1 MITPEDLQRPMLDIT
16 NVGEGKYLLH
26 FVSYR
31 DKKMRT
37 MNIGFFVKQPDGS
50 YSFEWTAFPENR
62 EDFKLIIEA
71 DRPLEKFLELWEAR
85 RVKRKARLKK
95 NKTVIELRREYEK
108 RNPPNNYEVIC
119 LEPLSE
125 NNFMALF
132 LDTTPDFDNSAVR
145 SGFCSAV
152 CGGIRKDELEI
163 KVGVAQRFDTGSI
176 HLQLDVGR
184 LKELMKKGGKDEA
197 MGSSA

>member
-1 MITPEDLQRPMLDIT
+1 MITVEDFQRPALDIV
-16 NVGEGKYLLH
+16 NFGKGEYLLR

-31 DKKMRT
+31 EEKMRT
-37 MNIGFFVKQPDGS
+37 MDVGCFVKQSDGS
-50 YSFEWTAFPENR
+50 YNFEWTTIPQNR

-71 DRPLEKFLELWEAR
+71 DRPLENFLELWEAR
-85 RVKRKARLKK
+85 RVKRKARFNK

-125 NNFMALF
+125 NKFIALF

-152 CGGIRKDELEI
+152 CGGVRKDELEI
-163 KVGVAQRFDTGSI
+163 KVGVAQQEKSGTVYI
-176 HLQLDVGR
+176 QLDVNR
-184 LKELMKKGGKDEA
+184 LKQLIQGREQ
-197 MGSSA
+197 